1 MSQPEQR
8 QGGGEKVAEEPE
20 SPSLESLGPA
30 RPAGTTPEGVAT
42 EQEASRWVQAMFA
55 EVAPRY
61 DLLNHVLSMNID
73 KGWRNYTVKRLLP
86 ILRNPE
92 AKVLDLCCGTGDL
105 LIAMEQSA
113 GRPLYGSDFCFPMLT
128 GAAQKIRQQNLA
140 STLFS
145 GDGLNLPLT
154 DASLDLITIAFGF
167 RNFANYHKGLEELHR
182 VLKPGG
188 TLAILEFSQP
198 PNRLIRF
205 GYELYSHHVLPR
217 LGEWVSGSRT
227 AYEYLPSS
235 VKKFPPGPELA
246 EWMRMAGFCEVSFTY
261 RTFGVAA
268 LHLGKK

>member
-1 MSQPEQR
+1 
-8 QGGGEKVAEEPE
+8 VAEEAGVVVGAV
-20 SPSLESLGPA
+20 SPRTG
-30 RPAGTTPEGVAT
+30 RPAGTTPEGAST
-42 EQEASRWVQAMFA
+42 EQEASRWVQGMFA

-73 KGWRNYTVKRLLP
+73 KGWRNYTVKQLLP

-92 AKVLDLCCGTGDL
+92 ARVLDLCCGTGDL
-105 LIAMEQSA
+105 LIAMEQAA
-113 GRPLYGSDFCFPMLT
+113 GRRLYGSDFCFPMLV
-128 GAAQKIRQQNLA
+128 GAAQKIRQQQLG
-140 STLFS
+140 SPLFG
-145 GDGLNLPLT
+145 GDGLGLPLA
-154 DASLDLITIAFGF
+154 DGSLDLITIAFGF
-167 RNFANYHKGLEELHR
+167 RNFANYHKGLAELYR

-217 LGEWVSGSRT
+217 LGAWVSGSKA
-227 AYEYLPSS
+227 AYSYLPSS

-246 EWMRMAGFCEVSFTY
+246 EWMRATGFREVSFAY

-268 LHLGKK
+268 LHLGRK